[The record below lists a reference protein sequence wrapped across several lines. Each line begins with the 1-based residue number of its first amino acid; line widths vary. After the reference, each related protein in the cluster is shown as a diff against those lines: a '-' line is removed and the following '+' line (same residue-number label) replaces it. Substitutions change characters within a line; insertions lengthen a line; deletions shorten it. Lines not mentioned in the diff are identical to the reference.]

1 LGAAPLR
8 GRREAPVVSIR
19 VNGEERQAPEAGR
32 NLLSYLRYDLG
43 LTGTKYGCGD
53 GLCGA
58 CTVLVDGQ
66 PLRAC
71 MATVGTVSG
80 GSITTI
86 EGLAQDGELHPVQQA
101 FVEESAMQCG
111 YCIPG
116 FVMAVVGL
124 LSREARPSSAQVREA
139 LAENM
144 CRCGTYQR
152 IERAVE
158 RAAQRMSGGQR

>member
-1 LGAAPLR
+1 MAAP
-8 GRREAPVVSIR
+8 
-19 VNGEERQAPEAGR
+19 GR
-32 NLLSYLRYDLG
+32 NLLSYLRFDLG
-43 LTGTKYGCGD
+43 LTGTKYGCGE

-71 MATVGTVSG
+71 QTTVGAVAG
-80 GSITTI
+80 GTITTI
-86 EGLAQDGELHPVQQA
+86 EGLARDGALHPVQAA

-116 FVMAVVGL
+116 FIMAAVAL
-124 LSREARPSSAQVREA
+124 LNREGQPTGVQIREA

-152 IERAVE
+152 IQRAVE
-158 RAAQRMSGGQR
+158 KAAQGMAEGLR